1 MTLAILIF
9 SEGFV
14 PSDRFKGLILMLPA
28 NVSIVC
34 IKQLA
39 PNHHHGVFI
48 KQRFNLKVRCIVLL
62 PNTLTS
68 LINVEVGI
76 NKVCMQIFLL
86 HEKVGGG

>member
-1 MTLAILIF
+1 MGVIN
-9 SEGFV
+9 SEKWADIVYGW
-14 PSDRFKGLILMLPA
+14 PLMLPA
-28 NVSIVC
+28 NVSIVF

>member
-1 MTLAILIF
+1 MTLAVLIF

-14 PSDRFKGLILMLPA
+14 PSDRFKGLMLLA

-39 PNHHHGVFI
+39 PDHHHGFFI
-48 KQRFNLKVRCIVLL
+48 KQRLNLKVRCVVLL
-62 PNTLTS
+62 PNSLTS

-76 NKVCMQIFLL
+76 NKVCMQIFIL